1 MSKVVASAIAG
12 ALSLTSAG
20 GLTMVQA
27 LDRDTVTFSVDGVS
41 EQGKVKPGTV
51 KQALAQ
57 HGITVGPHDDVQ
69 PSLDSEIHDGQ
80 VITVNYGRRVVVTID
95 GKKVVRWTTA
105 KNVSEVLDQ
114 LNQSDPDNLVSVSRS
129 LDISRT
135 GLSFSMQT
143 AKDVTVTAGGKTQK
157 VSAVGT
163 VADALKAAKI
173 SVDSNDVSKPGLGT
187 PLADGMK
194 ITLTMVDQKSQKRRV
209 AVPFSTKR
217 VENPSMAKGATEI
230 ATKGVKGT
238 NEETWTVVYKD
249 GKKVSEKKVST
260 KVVKA
265 PVTQVV
271 KVGTKKAESS
281 SASSRSNSR
290 SRSNSGSTSNAGS
303 RSNSGSTSNA
313 GSRSNSGSAS
323 NPVTSGSTCVA
334 STYGE
339 GDGTAGGPTASG
351 ETFDPSA
358 LTAASRTLPL
368 GSTIRVTN
376 VNNGRTVTVRINDRG
391 PYVGGRC
398 LDLSTAA
405 MNAIAPGQGL
415 VTVRYS

>member
-27 LDRDTVTFSVDGVS
+27 LDRDTVTFSVDGIS
-41 EQGKVKPGTV
+41 QQAKVKPGTV

-57 HGITVGPHDDVQ
+57 RGITVGPHDDVQ

-105 KNVSEVLDQ
+105 KNVAEVLAQ

-129 LDISRT
+129 LDISRA

-143 AKDVTVTAGGKTQK
+143 AKDVTVTIGGKTQK
-157 VSAVGT
+157 ITAVGT
-163 VADALKAAKI
+163 VADALKAAKVE
-173 SVDSNDVSKPGLGT
+173 VDSSDAVNPGLGT
-187 PLADGMK
+187 PLSDGMK
-194 ITLTMVDQKSQKRRV
+194 IILTMVDQKSQKRRV
-209 AVPFSTKR
+209 AVPFSTKK
-217 VENPSMAKGATEI
+217 VEDSSLPKGEI
-230 ATKGVKGT
+230 KVITKGVNGI
-238 NEETWTVVYKD
+238 NEETWTVVFKD
-249 GKKVSEKKVST
+249 GKKVSEKKVSS
-260 KVVKA
+260 KVVNA

-271 KVGTKKAESS
+271 KVGTKTASSSSPSTRSS
-281 SASSRSNSR
+281 SASHRS
-290 SRSNSGSTSNAGS
+290 T
-303 RSNSGSTSNA
+303 
-313 GSRSNSGSAS
+313 AS
-323 NPVTSGSTCVA
+323 QSSDPVTSGTTCLA

-358 LTAASRTLPL
+358 FTAASKTLPL

-376 VNNGRTVTVRINDRG
+376 VSNGRTVTVRINDRG

>member
-41 EQGKVKPGTV
+41 QQAKVKPGTV

-57 HGITVGPHDDVQ
+57 RGITVGPHDDVQ

-105 KNVSEVLDQ
+105 KNVAEVLAQ

-129 LDISRT
+129 LDISRA

-143 AKDVTVTAGGKTQK
+143 AKDVTVTIGGKTQK
-157 VSAVGT
+157 ITAVGT
-163 VADALKAAKI
+163 VADALKAAKVE
-173 SVDSNDVSKPGLGT
+173 VDSSDAVNPGLGT
-187 PLADGMK
+187 PLSDGMK

-209 AVPFSTKR
+209 AVPFSTKK
-217 VENPSMAKGATEI
+217 VEDSSLPKGEI
-230 ATKGVKGT
+230 KVITKGVNGI
-238 NEETWTVVYKD
+238 NEETWTVVFKD
-249 GKKVSEKKVST
+249 GKKVSEKKVSS
-260 KVVKA
+260 KVVNA

-271 KVGTKKAESS
+271 KVGTKTASSSSPSTRSS
-281 SASSRSNSR
+281 SASHRS
-290 SRSNSGSTSNAGS
+290 T
-303 RSNSGSTSNA
+303 
-313 GSRSNSGSAS
+313 AS
-323 NPVTSGSTCVA
+323 QSSDPVTSGTTCLA

-358 LTAASRTLPL
+358 FTAASKTLPL

-376 VNNGRTVTVRINDRG
+376 VINGRTVTVRLHDRG

>member
-41 EQGKVKPGTV
+41 QQAKVKPGTV

-57 HGITVGPHDDVQ
+57 QGITVGPHDDVQ
-69 PSLDSEIHDGQ
+69 PSLDSEIHGGQ

-105 KNVSEVLDQ
+105 KNVAEVLAQ

-129 LDISRT
+129 LDISRA

-143 AKDVTVTAGGKTQK
+143 AKDVTVTIGGKTQK
-157 VSAVGT
+157 ITAVGT
-163 VADALKAAKI
+163 VADALKAAKVE
-173 SVDSNDVSKPGLGT
+173 VDSSDAVNPGLGT
-187 PLADGMK
+187 PLSDGMK

-209 AVPFSTKR
+209 AVPFSTKK
-217 VENPSMAKGATEI
+217 VEDSSLPKGEI
-230 ATKGVKGT
+230 KVITKGVNGI
-238 NEETWTVVYKD
+238 NEETWTVVFKD
-249 GKKVSEKKVST
+249 GKKVSEKKVSS
-260 KVVKA
+260 KVVNA

-271 KVGTKKAESS
+271 KVGTKTASSSSPSTRSS
-281 SASSRSNSR
+281 SASHRS
-290 SRSNSGSTSNAGS
+290 T
-303 RSNSGSTSNA
+303 
-313 GSRSNSGSAS
+313 AS
-323 NPVTSGSTCVA
+323 QSSDPVTSGTTCLA

-358 LTAASRTLPL
+358 FTAASKTLPL

-376 VNNGRTVTVRINDRG
+376 VSNGRTVTVRIDDRG
-391 PYVGGRC
+391 PCVGGRC

>member
-41 EQGKVKPGTV
+41 QQAKVKPGTV

-57 HGITVGPHDDVQ
+57 RGITVGPHDDVQ

-105 KNVSEVLDQ
+105 KNVAEVLAQ

-129 LDISRT
+129 LDISRA

-143 AKDVTVTAGGKTQK
+143 AKDVTVTIGGKTQK
-157 VSAVGT
+157 ITAVGT
-163 VADALKAAKI
+163 VADALKAAKVE
-173 SVDSNDVSKPGLGT
+173 VDSSDAVNPGLGT
-187 PLADGMK
+187 PLSDGMK

-209 AVPFSTKR
+209 AVPFSTKK
-217 VENPSMAKGATEI
+217 VEDSSLPKGEI
-230 ATKGVKGT
+230 KVITKGVNGI
-238 NEETWTVVYKD
+238 NEETWTVVFKD
-249 GKKVSEKKVST
+249 GKKVSEKKVSS
-260 KVVKA
+260 KVVNA

-271 KVGTKKAESS
+271 KVGTKTASSSSPSTRSS
-281 SASSRSNSR
+281 SASHRSTAYQS
-290 SRSNSGSTSNAGS
+290 SD
-303 RSNSGSTSNA
+303 
-313 GSRSNSGSAS
+313 
-323 NPVTSGSTCVA
+323 PVTSGTTCLA

-358 LTAASRTLPL
+358 FTAASKTLPL

-376 VNNGRTVTVRINDRG
+376 VSNGRTVTVRINDRG

>member
-1 MSKVVASAIAG
+1 MSKVVASAIVG

-41 EQGKVKPGTV
+41 QQAKVKPGTV

-57 HGITVGPHDDVQ
+57 QGITVGPHDDVQ
-69 PSLDSEIHDGQ
+69 PSLDSEIHGGQ

-105 KNVSEVLDQ
+105 KNVAEVLAQ

-129 LDISRT
+129 LDISRA

-143 AKDVTVTAGGKTQK
+143 AKDVTVTIGGKTQK
-157 VSAVGT
+157 ITAVGT
-163 VADALKAAKI
+163 VADALKAAKVE
-173 SVDSNDVSKPGLGT
+173 VDSSDAVNPGLGT
-187 PLADGMK
+187 PLSDGMK

-209 AVPFSTKR
+209 AVPFSTKK
-217 VENPSMAKGATEI
+217 VEDSSLPKGEI
-230 ATKGVKGT
+230 KVITKGVNGI
-238 NEETWTVVYKD
+238 NEETWTVVFKD
-249 GKKVSEKKVST
+249 GKKVSEKKVSS
-260 KVVKA
+260 KVVNA

-271 KVGTKKAESS
+271 KVGTKTASSSSPSTRSS
-281 SASSRSNSR
+281 SASHRS
-290 SRSNSGSTSNAGS
+290 T
-303 RSNSGSTSNA
+303 
-313 GSRSNSGSAS
+313 AS
-323 NPVTSGSTCVA
+323 QSSDPVTSGTTCLA

-358 LTAASRTLPL
+358 FTAASKTLPL

-376 VNNGRTVTVRINDRG
+376 VSNGRTVTVRINDRG

>member
-41 EQGKVKPGTV
+41 QQAKVKSGTV

-57 HGITVGPHDDVQ
+57 RGITVGPHDDVQ

-105 KNVSEVLDQ
+105 KNVAEVLAQ

-129 LDISRT
+129 LDISRA

-143 AKDVTVTAGGKTQK
+143 AKDVTVTIGGKTQK
-157 VSAVGT
+157 ITAVGT
-163 VADALKAAKI
+163 VADALKAAKVE
-173 SVDSNDVSKPGLGT
+173 VDSSDAVNPGLGT
-187 PLADGMK
+187 PLSDGMK

-209 AVPFSTKR
+209 AVPFSTKK
-217 VENPSMAKGATEI
+217 VEDSSLPKGEI
-230 ATKGVKGT
+230 KVITKGVNGI
-238 NEETWTVVYKD
+238 NEETWTVVFKD
-249 GKKVSEKKVST
+249 GKKVSEKKVSS
-260 KVVKA
+260 KVVNA

-271 KVGTKKAESS
+271 KVGTKTASSSSPSTRSS
-281 SASSRSNSR
+281 SASHRS
-290 SRSNSGSTSNAGS
+290 T
-303 RSNSGSTSNA
+303 
-313 GSRSNSGSAS
+313 AS
-323 NPVTSGSTCVA
+323 QSSDPVTSGTTCLA

-358 LTAASRTLPL
+358 FTAASKTLPL

-376 VNNGRTVTVRINDRG
+376 VSNGRTVTVRINDRG

>member
-69 PSLDSEIHDGQ
+69 PSLDSEIHVGQ

-249 GKKVSEKKVST
+249 SKKVSEKKVST

-290 SRSNSGSTSNAGS
+290 
-303 RSNSGSTSNA
+303 
-313 GSRSNSGSAS
+313 SRSNSGSAS

>member
-41 EQGKVKPGTV
+41 QQAKVKPGTV

-57 HGITVGPHDDVQ
+57 QGITVGPHDDVQ

-105 KNVSEVLDQ
+105 KNVAEVLAQ

-129 LDISRT
+129 LDISRA

-143 AKDVTVTAGGKTQK
+143 AKDVTVTIGGKAQK
-157 VSAVGT
+157 VTAVGT
-163 VADALKAAKI
+163 VADALKAAKVE
-173 SVDSNDVSKPGLGT
+173 VDSSDVVNPGLGT

-209 AVPFSTKR
+209 AVPFSTKK
-217 VENPSMAKGATEI
+217 VEDSSLPKGEI
-230 ATKGVKGT
+230 KVITKGVNGI
-238 NEETWTVVYKD
+238 NEETWTVVFKD
-249 GKKVSEKKVST
+249 GKKVSEKKVSS
-260 KVVKA
+260 KVVNA
-265 PVTQVV
+265 PVTQVI
-271 KVGTKKAESS
+271 KVGTKTASS
-281 SASSRSNSR
+281 SSPSTRSSSD
-290 SRSNSGSTSNAGS
+290 
-303 RSNSGSTSNA
+303 
-313 GSRSNSGSAS
+313 
-323 NPVTSGSTCVA
+323 PVTRGITGLA

-358 LTAASRTLPL
+358 FTAASKTLPL

-376 VNNGRTVTVRINDRG
+376 VSNGRTVTVRINDRG

>member
-41 EQGKVKPGTV
+41 QQAKVKPGTV

-57 HGITVGPHDDVQ
+57 RGITVGPHDDVQ

-105 KNVSEVLDQ
+105 KNVAEVLAQ

-129 LDISRT
+129 LDISRA

-143 AKDVTVTAGGKTQK
+143 AKDVTVTIGGKTQK
-157 VSAVGT
+157 ITAVGT
-163 VADALKAAKI
+163 VADALKAAKVE
-173 SVDSNDVSKPGLGT
+173 VDSSDAVNPGLGT
-187 PLADGMK
+187 PLSDDMK

-209 AVPFSTKR
+209 AVPFSTKK
-217 VENPSMAKGATEI
+217 VEDSSLPKGEI
-230 ATKGVKGT
+230 KVITKGVNGI
-238 NEETWTVVYKD
+238 NEETWTVVFKD
-249 GKKVSEKKVST
+249 GKKVSEKKVSS
-260 KVVKA
+260 KVVNA

-271 KVGTKKAESS
+271 KVGTKTASSSSPSTRSS
-281 SASSRSNSR
+281 SASHRS
-290 SRSNSGSTSNAGS
+290 T
-303 RSNSGSTSNA
+303 
-313 GSRSNSGSAS
+313 AS
-323 NPVTSGSTCVA
+323 QSSDPVTSGTTCLA

-358 LTAASRTLPL
+358 FTAASKTLPL

-376 VNNGRTVTVRINDRG
+376 VSNGRTVTVRINDRG

>member
-41 EQGKVKPGTV
+41 QQAKVKPGTI

-57 HGITVGPHDDVQ
+57 QGITVGPHDDVQ
-69 PSLDSEIHDGQ
+69 PSLDSEIHGGQ

-105 KNVSEVLDQ
+105 KNVAEVLAQ

-129 LDISRT
+129 LDISRA

-143 AKDVTVTAGGKTQK
+143 AKDVTVTIGGKTQK
-157 VSAVGT
+157 ITAVGT
-163 VADALKAAKI
+163 VADALKAAKVE
-173 SVDSNDVSKPGLGT
+173 VDSSDAVNPGLGT
-187 PLADGMK
+187 PLSDGMK

-209 AVPFSTKR
+209 AVPFSTKK
-217 VENPSMAKGATEI
+217 VEDSSLPKGEI
-230 ATKGVKGT
+230 KVITKGVNGI
-238 NEETWTVVYKD
+238 NEETWTVVFKD
-249 GKKVSEKKVST
+249 GKKVSEKKVSS
-260 KVVKA
+260 KVVNA

-271 KVGTKKAESS
+271 KVGTKTASSSSPSTRSS
-281 SASSRSNSR
+281 SASHRS
-290 SRSNSGSTSNAGS
+290 T
-303 RSNSGSTSNA
+303 
-313 GSRSNSGSAS
+313 AS
-323 NPVTSGSTCVA
+323 QSSDPVTSGTTCLA

-358 LTAASRTLPL
+358 FTAASKTLPL

-376 VNNGRTVTVRINDRG
+376 VSNGRTVTVRINDRG

>member
-41 EQGKVKPGTV
+41 QQAKVKPGTV

-57 HGITVGPHDDVQ
+57 QGITVGPHDDVQ
-69 PSLDSEIHDGQ
+69 PSLDSEIHGGQ

-105 KNVSEVLDQ
+105 KNVAEVLAQ
-114 LNQSDPDNLVSVSRS
+114 LNQSDPGNLVSVSRS
-129 LDISRT
+129 LDISRA

-143 AKDVTVTAGGKTQK
+143 AKDVTATIGGKTQK
-157 VSAVGT
+157 ITAVGT
-163 VADALKAAKI
+163 VADALKAAKVE
-173 SVDSNDVSKPGLGT
+173 VDSSDAVNPGLGT
-187 PLADGMK
+187 PLSDGMK

-209 AVPFSTKR
+209 AVPFSTKK
-217 VENPSMAKGATEI
+217 VEDSSLPKGEI
-230 ATKGVKGT
+230 KVITKGVNGI
-238 NEETWTVVYKD
+238 NEETWTVVFKD
-249 GKKVSEKKVST
+249 GKKVSEKKVSS
-260 KVVKA
+260 KVVNA

-271 KVGTKKAESS
+271 KVGTKTASSSSPSTRSS
-281 SASSRSNSR
+281 SASHRS
-290 SRSNSGSTSNAGS
+290 T
-303 RSNSGSTSNA
+303 
-313 GSRSNSGSAS
+313 AS
-323 NPVTSGSTCVA
+323 QSSDPVTSGTTCLA

-358 LTAASRTLPL
+358 FTAASKTLPL

-376 VNNGRTVTVRINDRG
+376 VSNGRTVTVRINDRG

>member
-20 GLTMVQA
+20 GLTMVQV

-41 EQGKVKPGTV
+41 QQAKVKPGTV

-57 HGITVGPHDDVQ
+57 QGITVGPHDDVQ

-105 KNVSEVLDQ
+105 KNVAEVLAQ

-129 LDISRT
+129 LDISRA

-143 AKDVTVTAGGKTQK
+143 AKDVTVTIGGKTQK
-157 VSAVGT
+157 ITAVGT
-163 VADALKAAKI
+163 VADALKAAKVE
-173 SVDSNDVSKPGLGT
+173 VDSSDAVNPGLGT
-187 PLADGMK
+187 PLSDGMK

-209 AVPFSTKR
+209 AVPFSTKK
-217 VENPSMAKGATEI
+217 VEDSSLSKGEI
-230 ATKGVKGT
+230 KVITKGVNGI
-238 NEETWTVVYKD
+238 NEETWTVVFKD
-249 GKKVSEKKVST
+249 GKKVSEKKVSS
-260 KVVKA
+260 KVVNA

-271 KVGTKKAESS
+271 KVGTKTASSSSPSTRSS
-281 SASSRSNSR
+281 SASHRS
-290 SRSNSGSTSNAGS
+290 T
-303 RSNSGSTSNA
+303 
-313 GSRSNSGSAS
+313 AS
-323 NPVTSGSTCVA
+323 QSSDPVTSGTTCLA

-358 LTAASRTLPL
+358 FTAASKTLPL

-376 VNNGRTVTVRINDRG
+376 VSNGRTVTVRINDRG

>member
-41 EQGKVKPGTV
+41 QQAKVKPGTV

-57 HGITVGPHDDVQ
+57 QGITVGPHDDVQ
-69 PSLDSEIHDGQ
+69 PSLDSEIHGGK

-105 KNVSEVLDQ
+105 KNVAEVLAQ
-114 LNQSDPDNLVSVSRS
+114 LNQSDPGNLVSVSRS
-129 LDISRT
+129 LDISRA

-143 AKDVTVTAGGKTQK
+143 AKDVTVTIGGKTQK
-157 VSAVGT
+157 ITAVGT
-163 VADALKAAKI
+163 VADALKAAKVE
-173 SVDSNDVSKPGLGT
+173 VDSSDAVNPGLGT
-187 PLADGMK
+187 PLSDGMK

-209 AVPFSTKR
+209 AVPFSTKK
-217 VENPSMAKGATEI
+217 VEDSSLPKGEI
-230 ATKGVKGT
+230 KVITKGVNGI
-238 NEETWTVVYKD
+238 NEETWTVVFKD
-249 GKKVSEKKVST
+249 GKKVSEKKVSS
-260 KVVKA
+260 KVVNA

-271 KVGTKKAESS
+271 KVGTKTASSSSPSTRSS
-281 SASSRSNSR
+281 SASHRS
-290 SRSNSGSTSNAGS
+290 T
-303 RSNSGSTSNA
+303 
-313 GSRSNSGSAS
+313 AS
-323 NPVTSGSTCVA
+323 QSSDPVTSGTTCLA

-358 LTAASRTLPL
+358 FTAASKTLPL

-376 VNNGRTVTVRINDRG
+376 VSNGRTVTVRINDRG

>member
-20 GLTMVQA
+20 GLTMVQV

-41 EQGKVKPGTV
+41 QQAKVKPGTV

-57 HGITVGPHDDVQ
+57 QGITVGPHDDVQ
-69 PSLDSEIHDGQ
+69 PSLDSEIHGGQ

-105 KNVSEVLDQ
+105 KNVAEVLAQ

-129 LDISRT
+129 LDISRA

-143 AKDVTVTAGGKTQK
+143 AKDVTVTIGGKTQK
-157 VSAVGT
+157 ITAVGT
-163 VADALKAAKI
+163 VADALKAAKVE
-173 SVDSNDVSKPGLGT
+173 VDSSDAVNPGLGT
-187 PLADGMK
+187 PLSDDMK

-209 AVPFSTKR
+209 AVPFSTKK
-217 VENPSMAKGATEI
+217 VEDSSLSKGEI
-230 ATKGVKGT
+230 KVITKGVNGI
-238 NEETWTVVYKD
+238 NEETWTVVFKD
-249 GKKVSEKKVST
+249 GKKVSEKKVSS
-260 KVVKA
+260 KVVNA

-271 KVGTKKAESS
+271 KVGTKTASSSSPSTRSS
-281 SASSRSNSR
+281 SASHRS
-290 SRSNSGSTSNAGS
+290 T
-303 RSNSGSTSNA
+303 
-313 GSRSNSGSAS
+313 AS
-323 NPVTSGSTCVA
+323 QSSDPVTSGTTCLA

-358 LTAASRTLPL
+358 FTAASKTLPL

-376 VNNGRTVTVRINDRG
+376 VSNGRTVTVRINDRG

>member
-129 LDISRT
+129 LDISRA

-173 SVDSNDVSKPGLGT
+173 SVDSSDVSKPGLGT

-217 VENPSMAKGATEI
+217 VETPSMAKGATEI

-238 NEETWTVVYKD
+238 NEETWIVVYKD

-281 SASSRSNSR
+281 SASSRSN
-290 SRSNSGSTSNAGS
+290 AGS
-303 RSNSGSTSNA
+303 RSNSGST
-313 GSRSNSGSAS
+313 S

-415 VTVRYS
+415 VTVRSR

>member
-173 SVDSNDVSKPGLGT
+173 SVDSSDVSKPGLGT

-265 PVTQVV
+265 PVTQIV

-290 SRSNSGSTSNAGS
+290 S

>member
-41 EQGKVKPGTV
+41 QQAKVKPGTV

-57 HGITVGPHDDVQ
+57 QGITVGPHDDVQ

-105 KNVSEVLDQ
+105 KNVAEVLAQ

-129 LDISRT
+129 LDISRA

-143 AKDVTVTAGGKTQK
+143 AKDVTVTIGGKTQK
-157 VSAVGT
+157 ITAVGT
-163 VADALKAAKI
+163 VADALKAAKVE
-173 SVDSNDVSKPGLGT
+173 VDSSDAVNPGLGT
-187 PLADGMK
+187 PLSDGMK

-209 AVPFSTKR
+209 AVPFSTKK
-217 VENPSMAKGATEI
+217 VEDSSLPKGEI
-230 ATKGVKGT
+230 KVITKGVNGI
-238 NEETWTVVYKD
+238 NEETWTVVFKD
-249 GKKVSEKKVST
+249 GKKVSEKKVSS
-260 KVVKA
+260 KVVNA

-271 KVGTKKAESS
+271 KVGTKTASSSSPSTRSS
-281 SASSRSNSR
+281 SASHRS
-290 SRSNSGSTSNAGS
+290 T
-303 RSNSGSTSNA
+303 
-313 GSRSNSGSAS
+313 AS
-323 NPVTSGSTCVA
+323 QSSDPVTSGTTCLA

-358 LTAASRTLPL
+358 FTAASKTLPL

-376 VNNGRTVTVRINDRG
+376 VSNGRTVTVRINDRG

-415 VTVRYS
+415 VTFRYS

>member
-41 EQGKVKPGTV
+41 QQAKVKPGTV

-57 HGITVGPHDDVQ
+57 QGITVGPHDDVQ

-80 VITVNYGRRVVVTID
+80 VITVNYGRRVVVTIH

-105 KNVSEVLDQ
+105 KNVAEVLAQ

-129 LDISRT
+129 LDISRA

-143 AKDVTVTAGGKTQK
+143 AKDVTVTIGGKTQK
-157 VSAVGT
+157 ITAVGT
-163 VADALKAAKI
+163 VADALKAAKVE
-173 SVDSNDVSKPGLGT
+173 VDSSDAVNPGLGT
-187 PLADGMK
+187 PLSDGMK

-209 AVPFSTKR
+209 AVPFSTKK
-217 VENPSMAKGATEI
+217 VEDSSLPKGEI
-230 ATKGVKGT
+230 KVITKGVNGI
-238 NEETWTVVYKD
+238 NEETWTVVFKD
-249 GKKVSEKKVST
+249 GKKVSEKKVSS
-260 KVVKA
+260 KVVNA

-271 KVGTKKAESS
+271 KVGTKTASSSSPSTRSS
-281 SASSRSNSR
+281 SASHRS
-290 SRSNSGSTSNAGS
+290 T
-303 RSNSGSTSNA
+303 
-313 GSRSNSGSAS
+313 AS
-323 NPVTSGSTCVA
+323 QSSDPVTSGTTCLA

-358 LTAASRTLPL
+358 FTAASKTLPL

-376 VNNGRTVTVRINDRG
+376 VSNGRTVTVRINDRG

>member
-41 EQGKVKPGTV
+41 QQAKVKPGTV

-57 HGITVGPHDDVQ
+57 RGITVGPHDDVQ

-105 KNVSEVLDQ
+105 KNVAEVLAQ

-129 LDISRT
+129 LDISRA

-143 AKDVTVTAGGKTQK
+143 AKDVTVTIGDKTQK
-157 VSAVGT
+157 ITAVGT
-163 VADALKAAKI
+163 VADALKAAKVE
-173 SVDSNDVSKPGLGT
+173 VDSSDAVNPGLGT
-187 PLADGMK
+187 PLSDGMK

-209 AVPFSTKR
+209 AVPFSTKK
-217 VENPSMAKGATEI
+217 VEDSSLPKGEI
-230 ATKGVKGT
+230 KVITKGVNGI
-238 NEETWTVVYKD
+238 NEETWTVVFKD
-249 GKKVSEKKVST
+249 GKKVSEKKVSS
-260 KVVKA
+260 KVVNA

-271 KVGTKKAESS
+271 KVGTKTASSSSPSTRSS
-281 SASSRSNSR
+281 SASHRS
-290 SRSNSGSTSNAGS
+290 T
-303 RSNSGSTSNA
+303 
-313 GSRSNSGSAS
+313 AS
-323 NPVTSGSTCVA
+323 QSSDPVTSGTTCLA

-358 LTAASRTLPL
+358 FTAASKTLPL

-376 VNNGRTVTVRINDRG
+376 VSNGRTVTVRINDRG

>member
-69 PSLDSEIHDGQ
+69 PLLDSEIHDGQ

-217 VENPSMAKGATEI
+217 VETPSMAKGATEI

-290 SRSNSGSTSNAGS
+290 S

>member
-290 SRSNSGSTSNAGS
+290 S
-303 RSNSGSTSNA
+303 
-313 GSRSNSGSAS
+313 AS

>member
-41 EQGKVKPGTV
+41 QQAKVKPGTV

-57 HGITVGPHDDVQ
+57 QGIPVGPHDDVQ

-105 KNVSEVLDQ
+105 KNVAEVLAQ

-129 LDISRT
+129 LDISRA

-143 AKDVTVTAGGKTQK
+143 AKDVTVTIGGKTQK
-157 VSAVGT
+157 ITAVGT
-163 VADALKAAKI
+163 VADALKAAKVE
-173 SVDSNDVSKPGLGT
+173 VDSSDAVNPGLGT
-187 PLADGMK
+187 PLSDGMK
-194 ITLTMVDQKSQKRRV
+194 IILTMVDQKSQKRRV
-209 AVPFSTKR
+209 AVPFSTKK
-217 VENPSMAKGATEI
+217 VEDSSLPKGEI
-230 ATKGVKGT
+230 KVITKGVNGI
-238 NEETWTVVYKD
+238 NEETWTVVFKD
-249 GKKVSEKKVST
+249 GKKVSEKKVSS
-260 KVVKA
+260 KVVNA

-271 KVGTKKAESS
+271 KVGTKTASSSSPSTRSS
-281 SASSRSNSR
+281 SASHRS
-290 SRSNSGSTSNAGS
+290 T
-303 RSNSGSTSNA
+303 
-313 GSRSNSGSAS
+313 AS
-323 NPVTSGSTCVA
+323 QSSDPVTSGTTCLA

-358 LTAASRTLPL
+358 FTAASKTLPL

-376 VNNGRTVTVRINDRG
+376 VSNGRTVTVRINDRG

>member
-41 EQGKVKPGTV
+41 QQAKVKPGTV

-57 HGITVGPHDDVQ
+57 RGITVGPHDDVQ

-105 KNVSEVLDQ
+105 KNVAEVLAQ

-129 LDISRT
+129 LDISRA

-143 AKDVTVTAGGKTQK
+143 AKDVTVTIGGKTQK
-157 VSAVGT
+157 ITAVGT
-163 VADALKAAKI
+163 VADALKAAKVE
-173 SVDSNDVSKPGLGT
+173 VDSSDAVNPGLGT
-187 PLADGMK
+187 PLSDGMK

-209 AVPFSTKR
+209 AVPFSTKK
-217 VENPSMAKGATEI
+217 VEGSSLPKGEI
-230 ATKGVKGT
+230 KVITKGVNGI
-238 NEETWTVVYKD
+238 NEETWTVVFKD
-249 GKKVSEKKVST
+249 GKKVSEKKVSS
-260 KVVKA
+260 KVVNA

-271 KVGTKKAESS
+271 KVGTKTASSSSPSTRSS
-281 SASSRSNSR
+281 SASHRS
-290 SRSNSGSTSNAGS
+290 T
-303 RSNSGSTSNA
+303 
-313 GSRSNSGSAS
+313 AS
-323 NPVTSGSTCVA
+323 QSSDPVTSGTTCLA

-358 LTAASRTLPL
+358 FTAASKTLPL

-376 VNNGRTVTVRINDRG
+376 VSNGRTVTVRINDRG

>member
-1 MSKVVASAIAG
+1 MSKVVASAITG

-20 GLTMVQA
+20 GLMMIQV

-41 EQGKVKPGTV
+41 QQAKVKPGTV
-51 KQALAQ
+51 RQALAQ
-57 HGITVGPHDDVQ
+57 QGITVGPHDDVQ
-69 PSLDSEIHDGQ
+69 PSLDSQIHDGQ
-80 VITVNYGRRVVVTID
+80 VITVNYGRRVAVTID

-129 LDISRT
+129 LDISRA
-135 GLSFSMQT
+135 GVSFSMQT

-157 VSAVGT
+157 VTAVGT

-173 SVDSNDVSKPGLGT
+173 SFDSQDVSNPGLGT

-209 AVPFSTKR
+209 AVPFSTKK
-217 VENPSMAKGATEI
+217 VEDSSLAKGKTKI
-230 ATKGVKGT
+230 TTKGVKGT

-265 PVTQVV
+265 PVAEVV
-271 KVGTKKAESS
+271 KVGTKKVTPPST
-281 SASSRSNSR
+281 SSRSKGASTA
-290 SRSNSGSTSNAGS
+290 SSSKAGST
-303 RSNSGSTSNA
+303 
-313 GSRSNSGSAS
+313 S
-323 NPVTSGSTCVA
+323 NPVTSGTTCVA

-339 GDGTAGGPTASG
+339 GDGTAGHPTASG
-351 ETFDPSA
+351 ETFDPSG

-368 GSTIRVTN
+368 GSRIRVTN
-376 VNNGRTVTVRINDRG
+376 VNNGRTVSVRINDRG

>member
-41 EQGKVKPGTV
+41 QQAKVKPGTV

-57 HGITVGPHDDVQ
+57 RGITVGPHDDVQ

-105 KNVSEVLDQ
+105 KNVAEVLAQ

-129 LDISRT
+129 LDISRA

-143 AKDVTVTAGGKTQK
+143 AKDVTVTIGGKTQK
-157 VSAVGT
+157 ITAVGT
-163 VADALKAAKI
+163 VADALKAAKVE
-173 SVDSNDVSKPGLGT
+173 VDSSDAVNPGLGT
-187 PLADGMK
+187 PLSDGMK

-209 AVPFSTKR
+209 AVPFSTKK
-217 VENPSMAKGATEI
+217 VEDSSLPKGEI
-230 ATKGVKGT
+230 KVITKGVNGI
-238 NEETWTVVYKD
+238 NEETWTVVFKD
-249 GKKVSEKKVST
+249 GKKVSEKKVSS
-260 KVVKA
+260 KVVNA
-265 PVTQVV
+265 PVTQVI
-271 KVGTKKAESS
+271 KVGTKTASSSSPSTRSS
-281 SASSRSNSR
+281 SASHRS
-290 SRSNSGSTSNAGS
+290 T
-303 RSNSGSTSNA
+303 
-313 GSRSNSGSAS
+313 AS
-323 NPVTSGSTCVA
+323 QSSDPVTSGTTCLA

-358 LTAASRTLPL
+358 FTAASKTLPL

-376 VNNGRTVTVRINDRG
+376 VSNGRTVTVRINDRG

>member
-41 EQGKVKPGTV
+41 QQAKVKPGTV

-57 HGITVGPHDDVQ
+57 QGITVGPHDDVQ

-105 KNVSEVLDQ
+105 KNVAEVLAQ

-129 LDISRT
+129 LDISRA

-143 AKDVTVTAGGKTQK
+143 AKDVTVTIGGKTQK
-157 VSAVGT
+157 ITAVGT
-163 VADALKAAKI
+163 VADALKAAKVE
-173 SVDSNDVSKPGLGT
+173 VDSSDAVNPGLGT
-187 PLADGMK
+187 PLSDGMK

-209 AVPFSTKR
+209 AVPFSTKK
-217 VENPSMAKGATEI
+217 VEDSSLPKGEI
-230 ATKGVKGT
+230 KVITKGFNGI
-238 NEETWTVVYKD
+238 NEETWTVVFKD
-249 GKKVSEKKVST
+249 GKKVSEKKVSS
-260 KVVKA
+260 KVVNA

-271 KVGTKKAESS
+271 KVGTKTASSSSPSTRSS
-281 SASSRSNSR
+281 SASHRS
-290 SRSNSGSTSNAGS
+290 T
-303 RSNSGSTSNA
+303 
-313 GSRSNSGSAS
+313 AS
-323 NPVTSGSTCVA
+323 QSSDPVTSGTTCLA

-358 LTAASRTLPL
+358 FTAASKTLPL

-376 VNNGRTVTVRINDRG
+376 VSNGRTVTVRINDRG

>member
-1 MSKVVASAIAG
+1 
-12 ALSLTSAG
+12 
-20 GLTMVQA
+20 MVQA

-41 EQGKVKPGTV
+41 QQAKVKPGTV

-57 HGITVGPHDDVQ
+57 QGITVGPHDDVQ

-105 KNVSEVLDQ
+105 KNVAEVLAQ

-129 LDISRT
+129 LDISRA

-143 AKDVTVTAGGKTQK
+143 AKDVTVTIGGKTQK
-157 VSAVGT
+157 ITAVGT
-163 VADALKAAKI
+163 VADALKAAKVE
-173 SVDSNDVSKPGLGT
+173 VDSSDAVNPGLGT
-187 PLADGMK
+187 PLSDGMK

-209 AVPFSTKR
+209 AVPFSTKK
-217 VENPSMAKGATEI
+217 VEDSSLPKGEI
-230 ATKGVKGT
+230 KVITKGVNGI
-238 NEETWTVVYKD
+238 NEETWTVVFKD
-249 GKKVSEKKVST
+249 GKKVSEKKVSS
-260 KVVKA
+260 KVVNA

-271 KVGTKKAESS
+271 KVGTKTASSSSPSTRSS
-281 SASSRSNSR
+281 SASHRS
-290 SRSNSGSTSNAGS
+290 T
-303 RSNSGSTSNA
+303 
-313 GSRSNSGSAS
+313 AS
-323 NPVTSGSTCVA
+323 QSSDPVTSGTTCLA

-358 LTAASRTLPL
+358 FTAASKTLPL

-376 VNNGRTVTVRINDRG
+376 VSNGRTVTVRINDRG

>member
-27 LDRDTVTFSVDGVS
+27 LDRDTVTFSVDGIS
-41 EQGKVKPGTV
+41 QQAKVKPGTV

-57 HGITVGPHDDVQ
+57 RGITVGPHDDVQ

-105 KNVSEVLDQ
+105 KNVAEVLAQ

-129 LDISRT
+129 LDISRA

-143 AKDVTVTAGGKTQK
+143 AKDVTVTIGGKTQK
-157 VSAVGT
+157 ITAVGT
-163 VADALKAAKI
+163 VADALKAAKVE
-173 SVDSNDVSKPGLGT
+173 VDSSDAVNPGLGT
-187 PLADGMK
+187 PLSDGMK

-209 AVPFSTKR
+209 AVPFSTKK
-217 VENPSMAKGATEI
+217 VEDSSLPKGEI
-230 ATKGVKGT
+230 KVITKGVNGI
-238 NEETWTVVYKD
+238 NEETWTVVFKD
-249 GKKVSEKKVST
+249 GKKVSEKKVSS
-260 KVVKA
+260 KVVNA

-271 KVGTKKAESS
+271 KVGTKTASSSSPSTRSS
-281 SASSRSNSR
+281 SASHRS
-290 SRSNSGSTSNAGS
+290 T
-303 RSNSGSTSNA
+303 
-313 GSRSNSGSAS
+313 AS
-323 NPVTSGSTCVA
+323 QSSDPVTSGTTCLA

-358 LTAASRTLPL
+358 FTAASKTLPL

-376 VNNGRTVTVRINDRG
+376 VSNGRTVTVRINDRG

>member
-41 EQGKVKPGTV
+41 QQAKVKPGTV

-57 HGITVGPHDDVQ
+57 QGITVGPHDDVQ

-80 VITVNYGRRVVVTID
+80 VITVNDGRRVGVTID

-105 KNVSEVLDQ
+105 KNVAEVLAQ

-129 LDISRT
+129 LDISRA

-143 AKDVTVTAGGKTQK
+143 AKDVTVTIGGKTQK
-157 VSAVGT
+157 ITAVGT
-163 VADALKAAKI
+163 VADALKAAKVE
-173 SVDSNDVSKPGLGT
+173 VDSSDAVNPGLGT
-187 PLADGMK
+187 PLSDGMK

-209 AVPFSTKR
+209 AVPFSTKK
-217 VENPSMAKGATEI
+217 VEDSSLPKGEI
-230 ATKGVKGT
+230 KVITKGVNGI
-238 NEETWTVVYKD
+238 NEETWTVVFKD
-249 GKKVSEKKVST
+249 GKKVSEKKVSS
-260 KVVKA
+260 KVVNA

-271 KVGTKKAESS
+271 KVGTKTASSSSPSTRSS
-281 SASSRSNSR
+281 SASHRS
-290 SRSNSGSTSNAGS
+290 T
-303 RSNSGSTSNA
+303 
-313 GSRSNSGSAS
+313 AS
-323 NPVTSGSTCVA
+323 QSSDPVTSGTTCLA

-358 LTAASRTLPL
+358 FTAASKTLPL

-376 VNNGRTVTVRINDRG
+376 VSNGRTVTVRINDRG

>member
-41 EQGKVKPGTV
+41 QQAKVKPGTV

-57 HGITVGPHDDVQ
+57 QGITVGPHDDVQ

-105 KNVSEVLDQ
+105 KNVAEVLAQ

-129 LDISRT
+129 LDISRA

-143 AKDVTVTAGGKTQK
+143 AKDVTVTIGGKTQK
-157 VSAVGT
+157 ITAVGT
-163 VADALKAAKI
+163 VADALKAAKVE
-173 SVDSNDVSKPGLGT
+173 VDSSDAVNPGLGT
-187 PLADGMK
+187 PLSDGMK

-209 AVPFSTKR
+209 AVPFSTKK
-217 VENPSMAKGATEI
+217 VEDSSLPKGEI
-230 ATKGVKGT
+230 KVITKGVNGI
-238 NEETWTVVYKD
+238 NEETWTVVFKD
-249 GKKVSEKKVST
+249 GKKVSEKKVSS
-260 KVVKA
+260 KVVNA

-271 KVGTKKAESS
+271 KVGTKTASS
-281 SASSRSNSR
+281 SSPSTRSSSD
-290 SRSNSGSTSNAGS
+290 
-303 RSNSGSTSNA
+303 
-313 GSRSNSGSAS
+313 
-323 NPVTSGSTCVA
+323 PVTRGITCLA

-358 LTAASRTLPL
+358 FTAASKTLPL

-376 VNNGRTVTVRINDRG
+376 VSNGRTVTVRINDRG

>member
-129 LDISRT
+129 LDISRA

-290 SRSNSGSTSNAGS
+290 SRSNSGS
-303 RSNSGSTSNA
+303 
-313 GSRSNSGSAS
+313 AS

>member
-20 GLTMVQA
+20 GLTMVQV

-41 EQGKVKPGTV
+41 QQAKVKPGTV

-57 HGITVGPHDDVQ
+57 QGITVGPHDDVQ
-69 PSLDSEIHDGQ
+69 PSLDSEIHGGQ

-105 KNVSEVLDQ
+105 KNVAEVLAQ

-129 LDISRT
+129 LDISRA

-143 AKDVTVTAGGKTQK
+143 AKDVTVTIGGKTQK
-157 VSAVGT
+157 ITAVGT
-163 VADALKAAKI
+163 VADALKAAKVE
-173 SVDSNDVSKPGLGT
+173 VDSSDAVNPGLGT
-187 PLADGMK
+187 PLSDGMK

-209 AVPFSTKR
+209 AVPFSTKK
-217 VENPSMAKGATEI
+217 VEDSSLPKGEI
-230 ATKGVKGT
+230 KVITKGVNGI
-238 NEETWTVVYKD
+238 NEETWTVVFKD
-249 GKKVSEKKVST
+249 GKKVSEKKVSS
-260 KVVKA
+260 KVVNA

-271 KVGTKKAESS
+271 KVGTKTASSSSPSTRSS
-281 SASSRSNSR
+281 SASHRS
-290 SRSNSGSTSNAGS
+290 T
-303 RSNSGSTSNA
+303 
-313 GSRSNSGSAS
+313 AS
-323 NPVTSGSTCVA
+323 QSSDPVTSGTTCLA

-358 LTAASRTLPL
+358 FTAASKTLPL

-376 VNNGRTVTVRINDRG
+376 VSNGRTVTVRINDRG

>member
-41 EQGKVKPGTV
+41 QQAKVKPGTV

-57 HGITVGPHDDVQ
+57 QGITVGPHDDVQ

-105 KNVSEVLDQ
+105 KNVAEVLAQ

-129 LDISRT
+129 LDISRA
-135 GLSFSMQT
+135 GLSFSMKT
-143 AKDVTVTAGGKTQK
+143 AKDVTVTIGGKTQK
-157 VSAVGT
+157 ITAVGT
-163 VADALKAAKI
+163 VADALKAAKVE
-173 SVDSNDVSKPGLGT
+173 VDSSDAVNPGLGT
-187 PLADGMK
+187 PLSDGMK

-209 AVPFSTKR
+209 AVPFSTKK
-217 VENPSMAKGATEI
+217 VEDSSLSKGEI
-230 ATKGVKGT
+230 KVITKGVNGI
-238 NEETWTVVYKD
+238 NEETWTVVFKD
-249 GKKVSEKKVST
+249 GKKVSEKKVSS
-260 KVVKA
+260 KVVNA

-271 KVGTKKAESS
+271 KVGTKTASSSSPSTRSS
-281 SASSRSNSR
+281 SASHRS
-290 SRSNSGSTSNAGS
+290 T
-303 RSNSGSTSNA
+303 
-313 GSRSNSGSAS
+313 AS
-323 NPVTSGSTCVA
+323 QSSDPVTSGTTCLA

-358 LTAASRTLPL
+358 FTAASKTLPL

-376 VNNGRTVTVRINDRG
+376 VSNGRTVTVRINDRG

>member
-41 EQGKVKPGTV
+41 QQAKVKPGTV

-57 HGITVGPHDDVQ
+57 RGITVGPHDDVQ

-105 KNVSEVLDQ
+105 KNVAEVLAQ

-129 LDISRT
+129 LDISRA

-143 AKDVTVTAGGKTQK
+143 AKDVTVTIGGKTQK
-157 VSAVGT
+157 VTAVGT
-163 VADALKAAKI
+163 VADALKAAKVE
-173 SVDSNDVSKPGLGT
+173 VDSSDAVNPGLGT
-187 PLADGMK
+187 PLSDGMK

-209 AVPFSTKR
+209 AVPFSTKK
-217 VENPSMAKGATEI
+217 VEDSSLSKGEI
-230 ATKGVKGT
+230 KVITKGVNGI
-238 NEETWTVVYKD
+238 NEETWTVVFKD
-249 GKKVSEKKVST
+249 GKKVSEKKVSS
-260 KVVKA
+260 KVVNA

-271 KVGTKKAESS
+271 KVGTKTASSSSPSTRSS
-281 SASSRSNSR
+281 SASHRS
-290 SRSNSGSTSNAGS
+290 T
-303 RSNSGSTSNA
+303 
-313 GSRSNSGSAS
+313 AS
-323 NPVTSGSTCVA
+323 QSSDPVTSGTTCLA

-358 LTAASRTLPL
+358 FTAASKTLPL

-376 VNNGRTVTVRINDRG
+376 VSNGRTVTVRINDRG

>member
-41 EQGKVKPGTV
+41 QQAKVKPGTV

-57 HGITVGPHDDVQ
+57 RGITVGPHDDVQ

-105 KNVSEVLDQ
+105 KNVAEVLAQ

-129 LDISRT
+129 LDISRA

-143 AKDVTVTAGGKTQK
+143 AKDVTVTIGGKTQK
-157 VSAVGT
+157 ITAVGT
-163 VADALKAAKI
+163 VADALKAAKVE
-173 SVDSNDVSKPGLGT
+173 VDSSDAVNPGLGT
-187 PLADGMK
+187 PLSDGMK

-209 AVPFSTKR
+209 AVPFSTKK
-217 VENPSMAKGATEI
+217 VEDSSLPKGEI
-230 ATKGVKGT
+230 KVITKGVNGI
-238 NEETWTVVYKD
+238 NEETWTVVFKD
-249 GKKVSEKKVST
+249 GKKVSEKKVSS
-260 KVVKA
+260 KVVNA

-271 KVGTKKAESS
+271 KVGTKTASSSSPSTRSS
-281 SASSRSNSR
+281 SASHRS
-290 SRSNSGSTSNAGS
+290 T
-303 RSNSGSTSNA
+303 
-313 GSRSNSGSAS
+313 AS
-323 NPVTSGSTCVA
+323 QSSDPVTSGTTCLA

-358 LTAASRTLPL
+358 FTAASKTLPL

-376 VNNGRTVTVRINDRG
+376 VSNGRTVTVRINDRG

-405 MNAIAPGQGL
+405 MNALAPGQGL

>member
-41 EQGKVKPGTV
+41 QQAKVKPGTV

-57 HGITVGPHDDVQ
+57 QGITVGPHDDVQ
-69 PSLDSEIHDGQ
+69 PSLDSEIHGGQ

-105 KNVSEVLDQ
+105 KNVAEVLAQ

-129 LDISRT
+129 LDISRA

-143 AKDVTVTAGGKTQK
+143 AKDVTVTIGGKTQK
-157 VSAVGT
+157 ITAVGT
-163 VADALKAAKI
+163 VADALKAAKVE
-173 SVDSNDVSKPGLGT
+173 VDSSDAVNPGLGT
-187 PLADGMK
+187 PLSDDMK

-209 AVPFSTKR
+209 AVPFSTKK
-217 VENPSMAKGATEI
+217 VEDSSLPKGEI
-230 ATKGVKGT
+230 KVITKGVNGI
-238 NEETWTVVYKD
+238 NEETWTVVFKD
-249 GKKVSEKKVST
+249 GKKVSEKKVSS
-260 KVVKA
+260 KVVNA

-271 KVGTKKAESS
+271 KVGTKTASSSSPSTRSS
-281 SASSRSNSR
+281 SASHRS
-290 SRSNSGSTSNAGS
+290 T
-303 RSNSGSTSNA
+303 
-313 GSRSNSGSAS
+313 AS
-323 NPVTSGSTCVA
+323 QSSDPVTSGTTCLA

-358 LTAASRTLPL
+358 FTAASKTLPL

-376 VNNGRTVTVRINDRG
+376 VSNGRTVTVRINDRG

>member
-281 SASSRSNSR
+281 SASSRSNS
-290 SRSNSGSTSNAGS
+290 
-303 RSNSGSTSNA
+303 
-313 GSRSNSGSAS
+313 GSAS

>member
-41 EQGKVKPGTV
+41 QQAKVKPGTV

-57 HGITVGPHDDVQ
+57 RGITVGPHDDVQ

-105 KNVSEVLDQ
+105 KNVAEVLAQ

-129 LDISRT
+129 LDISRA

-143 AKDVTVTAGGKTQK
+143 AKDVTVTIGGKTQK
-157 VSAVGT
+157 ITAVGT
-163 VADALKAAKI
+163 VADALKAAKVE
-173 SVDSNDVSKPGLGT
+173 VDSSDAVNTGLGT
-187 PLADGMK
+187 PLSDGMK

-209 AVPFSTKR
+209 AVPFSTKK
-217 VENPSMAKGATEI
+217 VEDSSLPKGEI
-230 ATKGVKGT
+230 KVITKGVNGI
-238 NEETWTVVYKD
+238 NEETWTVVFKD
-249 GKKVSEKKVST
+249 GKKVSEKKVSS
-260 KVVKA
+260 KVVNA

-271 KVGTKKAESS
+271 KVGTKTASSSSPSTRSS
-281 SASSRSNSR
+281 SASHRS
-290 SRSNSGSTSNAGS
+290 T
-303 RSNSGSTSNA
+303 
-313 GSRSNSGSAS
+313 AS
-323 NPVTSGSTCVA
+323 QSSDPVTSGTTCLA

-358 LTAASRTLPL
+358 FTAASKTLPL

-376 VNNGRTVTVRINDRG
+376 VSNGRTVTVRINDRG

>member
-41 EQGKVKPGTV
+41 QQAKVKPGTV

-57 HGITVGPHDDVQ
+57 RGITVGPHDDVQ

-105 KNVSEVLDQ
+105 KNVAEVLAQ

-129 LDISRT
+129 LDISRA

-143 AKDVTVTAGGKTQK
+143 AKDVTVTIGGKTQK
-157 VSAVGT
+157 ITAVGT
-163 VADALKAAKI
+163 VADALKAAKVE
-173 SVDSNDVSKPGLGT
+173 VDSSDAVNPGLGT
-187 PLADGMK
+187 PLSDGMK

-209 AVPFSTKR
+209 AVPFSTKK
-217 VENPSMAKGATEI
+217 VEDSSLPKGEI
-230 ATKGVKGT
+230 KVITKGVNGI
-238 NEETWTVVYKD
+238 NEETWTVVFMD
-249 GKKVSEKKVST
+249 GKKESEMKDSS
-260 KVVKA
+260 KVVNA
-265 PVTQVV
+265 PGTLVV
-271 KVGTKKAESS
+271 KVGTKTASSSSPSTRSS
-281 SASSRSNSR
+281 SASHRS
-290 SRSNSGSTSNAGS
+290 T
-303 RSNSGSTSNA
+303 
-313 GSRSNSGSAS
+313 AS
-323 NPVTSGSTCVA
+323 QSSDPVTSGTTCLA

-358 LTAASRTLPL
+358 FTAASKTLPL

-376 VNNGRTVTVRINDRG
+376 VSNGRTVTVRINDRG